1 MEIEFGHVQQYDTER
16 GFGFVSRTFRNVK
29 PPYKNNVWF
38 HIENIKRDYPDL
50 AKELD
55 TGSSPDI
62 SFWYKIDG
70 KDRKKVNKVWLDQKN
85 IPNQQKDD
93 LVIYIEQMW
102 SDISSSLPEWLDRM
116 TIDLVGEHHKNK
128 LSDERNIQMY
138 NQKQSENNNHLQKKY
153 RNVEKQSVKIKPIKN
168 FGAIRFDNPD
178 RIKYVYLG
186 LPEYLT
192 HVVLW
197 VDPKYRKN
205 RLSFI
210 PGGSDVVVEYHSGQ
224 ALGYNR
230 IKMPSRYIRTFF
242 DGIVDD
248 IGSGDK
254 ENGKAKRNNSEL
266 SQIIEISKQ
275 KITRIFARRYGE
287 NNYFTAVFREV
298 WNSEIS
304 KETPWR
310 LLEQFDN
317 NPYINCIEMDE
328 SLHFVKLHDE

>member
-1 MEIEFGHVQQYDTER
+1 VEIEFGHVQQYDTER
-16 GFGFVSRTFRNVK
+16 GFGFVSSTFRNVK

-38 HIENIKRDYPDL
+38 HIKNIKRDYPDL

-62 SFWYKIDG
+62 SFWYEIDG

-85 IPNQQKDD
+85 IPKQQKDD

-102 SDISSSLPEWLDRM
+102 SDISSSLPEWLERM
-116 TIDLVGEHHKNK
+116 TIDLVGENHKNK
-128 LSDERNIQMY
+128 LSDERSIQMY
-138 NQKQSENNNHLQKKY
+138 NQKKSEDNNHLQKKHHS
-153 RNVEKQSVKIKPIKN
+153 VEKQSVKIKPIKN
-168 FGAIRFDNPD
+168 FGALRFDNPD

-186 LPEYLT
+186 LPEHLT
-192 HVVLW
+192 HIVLW

-210 PGGSDVVVEYHSGQ
+210 PGGSDVVVEYHNGQ

-254 ENGKAKRNNSEL
+254 ENGKAKRNNIDK
-266 SQIIEISKQ
+266 QISNQQYQNHKNFCK
-275 KITRIFARRYGE
+275 KIR
-287 NNYFTAVFREV
+287 
-298 WNSEIS
+298 
-304 KETPWR
+304 
-310 LLEQFDN
+310 
-317 NPYINCIEMDE
+317 
-328 SLHFVKLHDE
+328 